1 MNIFKKKVF
10 IGKPVNRFSEY
21 GNKVVGQLVIID
33 NKAYL
38 LSEKGEKLTTIS
50 PLTGNAVTQFVEVDE
65 NSLAEAETIE

>member
-1 MNIFKKKVF
+1 MNSFKKKVF

-21 GNKVVGQLVIID
+21 GNIVVGQLVIID
-33 NKAYL
+33 NKVYL

-65 NSLAEAETIE
+65 DSLSEM

>member
-1 MNIFKKKVF
+1 MNSLKKKVF

-50 PLTGNAVTQFVEVDE
+50 PLTGNAITQFVEVDE
-65 NSLAEAETIE
+65 NSLVEA

>member
-1 MNIFKKKVF
+1 MNSFKKKVF

-33 NKAYL
+33 NKVYL
-38 LSEKGEKLTTIS
+38 LSEKGEKLTTII

-65 NSLAEAETIE
+65 DSLSEM

>member
-1 MNIFKKKVF
+1 MNSLKKKVF

-38 LSEKGEKLTTIS
+38 LSEKGEKLTAIS
-50 PLTGNAVTQFVEVDE
+50 PLTGNAITQFIEVDE
-65 NSLAEAETIE
+65 NSLAEA